1 MVFTSSIASFSGG
14 QDGLLPD
21 DTRQI
26 PANSY
31 GTQKAAA
38 EKAVRRIKGVLGIAQ
53 DIEVRLQGADSCSD
67 EDICRRAVIALAFDA
82 LLPADAVMVTVS
94 NGWITLTG
102 ELDWQFERNAAEVD
116 VAKLR
121 GVVGV
126 TNGVSLKPRVERSDI
141 ADRIRAILAREAE
154 VEARSVAIVV
164 DGDRD
169 VLEGEVRSW
178 RDRELVERAAWAA
191 PGVRSVDDRLRIA

>member
-1 MVFTSSIASFSGG
+1 M
-14 QDGLLPD
+14 
-21 DTRQI
+21 
-26 PANSY
+26 
-31 GTQKAAA
+31 
-38 EKAVRRIKGVLGIAQ
+38 
-53 DIEVRLQGADSCSD
+53 
-67 EDICRRAVIALAFDA
+67 
-82 LLPADAVMVTVS
+82 
-94 NGWITLTG
+94 
-102 ELDWQFERNAAEVD
+102 
-116 VAKLR
+116 
-121 GVVGV
+121 VGV

-164 DGDRD
+164 DGDRV